1 MNRQPLKS
9 LRPRRVFSDQVRRSI
24 VKEIE
29 LGKQTVLQIHQE
41 YGVSQS
47 TIYNWIYKYS
57 RYLQKNKIMVIEE
70 QSEASRSK
78 DLEKRIKEL
87 EAALGRK
94 SMEIDILNT
103 LIDLANKD
111 MKVDIKKNFGQ
122 NVSKSS
128 EAQDE

>member
-9 LRPRRVFSDQVRRSI
+9 LRPRRVFSEEAKRSI

-29 LGKQTVLQIHQE
+29 SGKLTVEQARRE
-41 YGVSQS
+41 YGVASQS
-47 TIYNWIYKYS
+47 VYNWIYKFS
-57 RYLQKNKIMVIEE
+57 RYLQKNKVMVIEE
-70 QSEASRSK
+70 QSEASRSR

-94 SMEIDILNT
+94 SLEIDVLNT

-111 MKVDIKKNFGQ
+111 FKVDIKKNFGP
-122 NVSKSS
+122 NVSNSS
-128 EAQDE
+128 ESKSE